1 MGIQYFVRKNHFEGE
16 ILVNSTTVYYD
27 EDPRACLRY
36 IQEQS
41 EPHLYKMDSPYTR
54 KLKEEKK

>member
-1 MGIQYFVRKNHFEGE
+1 MGIQYFVRKNHFNEGE
-16 ILVNSTTVYYD
+16 LVNSTLVYYD

-41 EPHLYKMDSPYTR
+41 EPHLYKMDSPYTKKIR
-54 KLKEEKK
+54 EEKK